1 MLIKYIFKKNLE
13 YNILNFLEKYIENN
27 YYISIDIILV
37 INYLYESN

>member
-37 INYLYESN
+37 INYQK